1 MKKYILCLFMFL
13 MLFPIGVKA
22 GNATI
27 SIDGPSSVYVGDTVK
42 ISVTVSSSQSLGSW
56 NYNISYDDSKL
67 SYVSTTANAA
77 GSVADYVSGDGKK
90 SVTYSWTYKATN
102 AGSATFSVSGIDVYG
117 FDESQL
123 SVGGSTKKTIE
134 VKKPNSVS
142 GGGSNNNGGGNTTK
156 PSTGYKY
163 SENNNLSSLNVE
175 GFEFEFDKN
184 KTDYSITV
192 PNDTKSVKIGATAED
207 GKARVNGIGDF
218 EVKEGDN
225 LIEVVVTAENGDKK
239 TYKLNIVVEEA
250 TPIEVKVGDDTYSV
264 VRKADLLPNA
274 LATFEASTTL
284 IKGEEV
290 PCYHSNITDFYL
302 LGLRD
307 KDGEIDLYRY
317 DAKEDKFYVYNQ
329 LQIGGIYIALLDGE
343 VPSGYKLDKVKINE
357 KEYSAFIKD
366 GAYPLL
372 YGINLESGEKNYYS
386 YDSNEGT
393 IQKFL
398 KTASTSILNEK
409 STLIIYG
416 LIGLCIF
423 EFIVLIASIS
433 SKNKKLKK
441 ALRSKLDTKTEYEK
455 SLSND
460 IEESDISNND
470 YEDSTEEFENTSD
483 DIDTD
488 DSAEKTDDS
497 DVDENEKEIDHVSDE
512 RFGYTAYVADS
523 VSNVFS
529 SSKKEKKISKKKKK
543 DDDDEMFQ
551 F

>member
-1 MKKYILCLFMFL
+1 MKKYFLCLFMFL

-343 VPSGYKLDKVKINE
+343 VPSGYKLDKVKIND

-393 IQKFL
+393 IQKLL
-398 KTASTSILNEK
+398 KNASTSILNEK
-409 STLIIYG
+409 LTFIIYG

-423 EFIVLIASIS
+423 EFIVLIAFVS

-441 ALRSKLDTKTEYEK
+441 ALRNKLSTKTEYEK

-488 DSAEKTDDS
+488 DSIEKNDDS
-497 DVDENEKEIDHVSDE
+497 NVDETKKEIDHVSDE

>member
-1 MKKYILCLFMFL
+1 MKKYILCLFAFL
-13 MLFPIGVKA
+13 MILPVSVMA
-22 GNATI
+22 GSATI

-102 AGSATFSVSGIDVYG
+102 AGNATFSVSGIDVYG

-123 SVGGSTKKTIE
+123 SIGGSTKKTIE

-142 GGGSNNNGGGNTTK
+142 GGGSNNGGGSNTTK
-156 PSTGYKY
+156 PSTDYKY

-239 TYKLNIVVEEA
+239 TYNLNIVVEEA

-343 VPSGYKLDKVKINE
+343 TPDGYKLGSVKINE

-386 YDSNEGT
+386 YDDNEGT
-393 IQKFL
+393 IQKLL
-398 KTASTSILNEK
+398 KSASTSVMSEK
-409 STLIIYG
+409 SSLIIYG
-416 LIGLCIF
+416 LIGLCVF
-423 EFIVLIASIS
+423 EFIVLIASVS

-460 IEESDISNND
+460 ALESGELYKSSEEYDETDNDDLENDSNK
-470 YEDSTEEFENTSD
+470 EETSQE
-483 DIDTD
+483 DIDTT
-488 DSAEKTDDS
+488 K
-497 DVDENEKEIDHVSDE
+497 KEVAHVSDE
-512 RFGYTAYVADS
+512 RFGYTAYVSDS
-523 VSNVFS
+523 VSNVFN

-543 DDDDEMFQ
+543 NDDDEMFQ